1 MQHTKVQHSTA
12 PFRSTIATCKCNQC
26 YEKLSG
32 NGDNDDDDDDDD
44 CDYNYDYD
52 KNRGKSQWPHQVHS
66 EENVYAKGRS

>member
-44 CDYNYDYD
+44 DCDYNYDYD
-52 KNRGKSQWPHQVHS
+52 KNGGKSQ
-66 EENVYAKGRS
+66 